1 MLGSAPKAHY
11 SNIEQGTARST
22 VRELKFGIIGTG
34 WPGQQ
39 HAIALAEIPDVQL
52 HSCADTNSE
61 RLRSFAES
69 YRLESLVEGY
79 QELLGDRD
87 LDAALICL
95 PTFLHFPPSLGARA
109 AGEHVVCV

>member
-22 VRELKFGIIGTG
+22 VKELKFGIIGTG

-52 HSCADTNSE
+52 RSCADTIWSGSE
-61 RLRSFAES
+61 VLPKLTDWKTRSRIIRSCCAI
-69 YRLESLVEGY
+69 
-79 QELLGDRD
+79 
-87 LDAALICL
+87 AIW
-95 PTFLHFPPSLGARA
+95 TPP
-109 AGEHVVCV
+109 

>member
-52 HSCADTNSE
+52 HSCADSNLE
-61 RLRSFAES
+61 RLRGFAEI
-69 YRLESLVEGY
+69 YRLESSFEDY
-79 QELLGDRD
+79 QELLHDRD
-87 LDAALICL
+87 LDAAII
-95 PTFLHFPPSLGARA
+95 
-109 AGEHVVCV
+109 